1 MKLTDAECRN
11 GFPTFFRHSWMRF
24 ASVLLAILGSGC
36 QPDPSKMQKEVA
48 LKEVK
53 KLSSEQ
59 APEPDRPLQKSSPVA
74 FRFRDATTDWD
85 LQFTRFDDMRG
96 DNRIQE
102 LLGGGA
108 ALVDF
113 DLDGSLDLFL
123 VQGCR
128 LPLREKTREYASEMY
143 RNVGR
148 FENVT
153 KPAGVTI
160 HGYFSGCAV
169 GDYDEDG
176 FSDLYLSAYGR
187 SELFHNNG
195 DGTFHAVAE
204 AAALAVDS
212 WSTSTAWADFNG
224 DGLLDLFVGTY
235 AKADD
240 DPAKICKEPR
250 SPTGTKSC
258 SPILFPA
265 LDDFLFINDG
275 NGRFVDVTH
284 SAGITGPDGRGQGA
298 LACDL
303 TGDGQCDIFVAN
315 DTTPSFLYV
324 NETGSAGSSP
334 LPNTALTI
342 PKFTE
347 RGIEFGVALNA
358 DGKATAAMGVAHGD
372 YDRDGWIDLFI
383 TNFFLETNTLFRNI
397 GGKGFVDASTTSRLG
412 PPSRNTLAFGTEFLD
427 VDHDGWLDLLIPT
440 GHIEDRPWS
449 ENEPYRMRPHL
460 FRNDRNGRF
469 TDVASGA
476 GSYFTSEWIGR
487 GLATG
492 DVDRD
497 GDLDFVVNNQIDPS
511 RLVLNETPFKRTSV
525 VIKPVGRDRSARCG
539 IGSRVVATGVQPVL
553 TKDIGGGGS
562 FLSTCA
568 QELHLGLSDQSS
580 FTEIRLL
587 WPDGHVDSWRDVTS
601 GYYVAIQGGQLY
613 RISHSANDESNLFGI
628 NSSP

>member
-1 MKLTDAECRN
+1 MT
-11 GFPTFFRHSWMRF
+11 
-24 ASVLLAILGSGC
+24 
-36 QPDPSKMQKEVA
+36 KEVH
-48 LKEVK
+48 ET
-53 KLSSEQ
+53 SSG
-59 APEPDRPLQKSSPVA
+59 PSPVPTPPLPPSSQVA
-74 FRFRDATTDWD
+74 FRFQDATDDWN

-102 LLGGGA
+102 LLGGGT

-113 DLDGSLDLFL
+113 DLDGRLDLFL

-128 LPLREKTREYASEMY
+128 LPLREKSSEYSSELF

-148 FENVT
+148 FEKVT
-153 KPAGVTI
+153 QQAGVPVS
-160 HGYFSGCAV
+160 GYFSGCAV

-176 FSDLYLSAYGR
+176 FPDLFLSGYGR
-187 SELFHNNG
+187 SELMHNNG
-195 DGTFHAVAE
+195 DGTFQALAE
-204 AAALAVDS
+204 ATGLAVDS
-212 WSTSTAWADFNG
+212 WSTSTAWADFNK
-224 DGLLDLFVGTY
+224 DGLLDLFVATY

-240 DPAKICKEPR
+240 DPAKICEEPR

-275 NGRFVDVTH
+275 HGRFVDVTQA
-284 SAGITGPDGRGQGA
+284 AGITGPDGRGQGT

-303 TGDGQCDIFVAN
+303 TGDGWCDIFVAN

-324 NETGSAGSSP
+324 NQTGAATAT
-334 LPNTALTI
+334 LPSEVEPKI
-342 PKFTE
+342 PSFVE

-372 YDRDGWIDLFI
+372 YDRDGWIDIFI

-397 GGKGFVDASTTSRLG
+397 GGNGFIDASTTSRLG

-469 TDVASGA
+469 TDVASDA
-476 GSYFTSEWIGR
+476 GSYFTTEWIGR

-492 DVDRD
+492 DIDRD

-511 RLVLNETPFKRTSV
+511 RLVLNETPSGRASV
-525 VIKPVGRDRSARCG
+525 VIKPVGRNGSARCG
-539 IGSRVVATGVQPVL
+539 IGSRVVVTGVAPVL
-553 TKDIGGGGS
+553 TKDIAGGGS

-568 QELHLGLSDQSS
+568 QELHLGLNDQSS
-580 FTEIRLL
+580 FAEIQLI
-587 WPDGHVDSWRDVTS
+587 WPDGHIDVWRDVS
-601 GYYVAIQGGQLY
+601 HGYYVAIQGGRLF
-613 RISHSANDESNLFGI
+613 RISRSPQDASNVPGI
-628 NSSP
+628 IPSS